1 MSDNMK
7 EKDIR
12 TLIAERLDFIC
23 RLKVIDSEIKEIKN
37 SIYNILYKDREQIFD
52 KEREDYIK
60 LTIKLD
66 ALIKE
71 QDSLYGKKEDN
82 AEELKGRDFY
92 LYD

>member
-1 MSDNMK
+1 ME

-23 RLKVIDSEIKEIKN
+23 QLKVKNSEVKEIKN
-37 SIYNILYKDREQIFD
+37 SIYNILCKEQISD
-52 KEREDYIK
+52 KERENYIK
-60 LTIKLD
+60 LTIELD

-71 QDSLYGKKEDN
+71 QDSLYNKKEDN
-82 AEELKGRDFY
+82 EEELKGRGFY